1 MKDIKFKNKF
11 LIISLLIGMV
21 SPITFLSAESI
32 TSLFIDTNSLP
43 SGTTG
48 TKYFAGLSGS
58 GGSGSYSWS
67 LTSGSLPPGL
77 DLIPGVCVAIPGP
90 CRAPAEISGTPTA
103 TGNYVF
109 TILVSDGIS
118 NALKE
123 FRISVTSQQPSAK
136 FFRFVMRDNSA
147 ESFIVKITD
156 PTVIKQVL
164 DELYG
169 QRHLIVGG
177 VLNSGDGGF
186 NSPWSWHLEP
196 SSIKFGENYIEVC
209 DARPSYIESHLAEWL
224 GQRYCPWIAV
234 IDSVYDAP
242 PSTVSVPTV
251 SVPTDSLTTQ
261 VRVSASILNVRQEGS
276 LAAAK
281 IGTVKKEDL
290 LKKLEEKNGWAK
302 VQLPNNQVGWI
313 SSQYVVPASASPTK
327 PLNNRVI
334 VVAPVLNVR
343 SGPGVNNQP
352 ISIVIKNEVLE
363 KIEVRDN
370 WVKVL
375 LSNGRVGWVSS
386 KFIK

>member
-1 MKDIKFKNKF
+1 M
-11 LIISLLIGMV
+11 
-21 SPITFLSAESI
+21 
-32 TSLFIDTNSLP
+32 
-43 SGTTG
+43 
-48 TKYFAGLSGS
+48 
-58 GGSGSYSWS
+58 
-67 LTSGSLPPGL
+67 
-77 DLIPGVCVAIPGP
+77 
-90 CRAPAEISGTPTA
+90 
-103 TGNYVF
+103 
-109 TILVSDGIS
+109 
-118 NALKE
+118 
-123 FRISVTSQQPSAK
+123 
-136 FFRFVMRDNSA
+136 
-147 ESFIVKITD
+147 
-156 PTVIKQVL
+156 
-164 DELYG
+164 
-169 QRHLIVGG
+169 
-177 VLNSGDGGF
+177 
-186 NSPWSWHLEP
+186 
-196 SSIKFGENYIEVC
+196 
-209 DARPSYIESHLAEWL
+209 
-224 GQRYCPWIAV
+224 
-234 IDSVYDAP
+234 
-242 PSTVSVPTV
+242 
-251 SVPTDSLTTQ
+251 PTDSLTTQ